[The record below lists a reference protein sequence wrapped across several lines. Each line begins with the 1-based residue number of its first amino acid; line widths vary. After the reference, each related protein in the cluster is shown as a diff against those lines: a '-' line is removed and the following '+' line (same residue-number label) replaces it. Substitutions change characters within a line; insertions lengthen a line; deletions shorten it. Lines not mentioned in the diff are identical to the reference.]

1 MKKFSLL
8 LGAFLLTFQ
17 LAIADE
23 GMWLLP
29 LIQKLN
35 ADALKNAGLEISPE
49 EIYSINH
56 SSLKDAILVFG
67 GGCTGEVISKEGLV
81 LTNHHCGYGT
91 IQQLSSVEHNYLQ
104 DGFWAMTREQELPAP
119 GLSVTF
125 LDRMEDVSEQMNE
138 ALADCTTEAERARVI
153 TAKGEEISQN
163 AVSDNSYLR
172 ARVVSIY
179 GGNLFYLVVTKT
191 YNDIRFV
198 GAPPSSIG
206 KYGADTDN
214 WIWPRHTGDFSIF
227 RIYAD
232 QDNNPAVYSPD
243 NQPYNPVKHLTIS
256 LAGVKEGD
264 FNMII
269 GQPGRTTRFMTSAE
283 VEEQR
288 DITNGIGIYV
298 RTIRQEIMLAD
309 MLADPKVQ
317 LQYASKYSGSTNYWK
332 KWTGMSETFAK
343 LDVVNRR
350 AAEEQAFEV
359 WVSADPNRQAQY
371 GTAVNDIN
379 SAIAGRKAI
388 RVQQT
393 YLSESLGNLEIV
405 GFAGMFLRFVPVLE
419 KGDQNEIQEFITRF
433 QPMTS
438 RFFDNYN
445 QPTDRKVCVAMIKLF
460 ADKIEQADL
469 PSFYQTIDEVYEKS
483 VEAFVDD
490 MFDKSFFATP
500 ARLEAYL
507 QNPTVEALKND
518 PAFMVA
524 TSITQKGMALMSQGA
539 SFNEQLSRGQR
550 AYIGGIL
557 EKSEGKAFY
566 PDANSTMRLTYGHV
580 KSYSPRDAVEYKYYT
595 TQRGVLEKEDPT
607 NWEFVLPEPLK
618 ALLQKGDFGRYAN
631 EKGELPVCFINNL
644 DITNGNSGSPVLN
657 AKGELI
663 GAAFDGNWEA
673 MSGDVIFEP
682 ELQRCI
688 SVDIRYVLWVVDT
701 YGGAGHLINEMTIA
715 N

>member
-1 MKKFSLL
+1 MKKFSLI

-17 LAIADE
+17 TAIADE

-35 ADALKNAGLEISPE
+35 ADALKKAGLKISPE
-49 EIYSINH
+49 DIYSINK
-56 SSLKDAILVFG
+56 SSLKDAVLIFG

-91 IQQLSSVEHNYLQ
+91 IQRLSSMEHNYLH
-104 DGFWAMTREQELPAP
+104 DGFWAMSRQEEIPAP
-119 GLSVTF
+119 GLNVTF
-125 LDRMEDVSEQMNE
+125 IDRMEDVTAQMNE
-138 ALADCTTEAERARVI
+138 VLKNCTTEAERAKAI
-153 TAKGEEISQN
+153 AATGDEISQK
-163 AVSDNSYLR
+163 AVGDNPYLR
-172 ARVVSIY
+172 GRVTSMY
-179 GGNLFYLVVTKT
+179 GGNTFYLVVTKT
-191 YNDIRFV
+191 FNDVRFV

-206 KYGADTDN
+206 KYGGDTDN

-232 QDNNPAVYSPD
+232 KDNNPAAYNPS
-243 NQPYNPVKHLTIS
+243 NQPYNPVKHLTVS

-288 DITNGIGIYV
+288 DITNEIGVYV
-298 RTIRQEIMLAD
+298 RTIRQDIMQAD

-317 LQYASKYSGSTNYWK
+317 LQYASKFSGSSNYWK

-350 AAEEQAFEV
+350 AREEQAFET
-359 WVSADPNRQAQY
+359 WVAADPARQAKY
-371 GTAVNDIN
+371 GKAVSDIN
-379 SAIAGRKAI
+379 SAIAGRRDI
-388 RVQQT
+388 RYQQT
-393 YLSESLGNLEIV
+393 YLSECLNNLEIV
-405 GFAGMFLRFVPVLE
+405 SFAGRMARLLPVLE
-419 KGDQNEIQEFITRF
+419 KGDPKEIETFINGNRGAIDN
-433 QPMTS
+433 
-438 RFFDNYN
+438 FFENYN

-460 ADKIEQADL
+460 ADEVDRADQ
-469 PSFYQTIDEVYEKS
+469 PSFYQIIRDQYKKS
-483 VEAFVDD
+483 VDAFVNDL
-490 MFDKSFFATP
+490 FGKSFFATP
-500 ARLEAYL
+500 AKLDAFL
-507 QNPTVEALKND
+507 QHPSAEALKND
-518 PAFMVA
+518 LAFMVY
-524 TSITQKGMALMSQGA
+524 TSISQKAALLAAQVVP
-539 SFNEQLSRGQR
+539 FNELASQAQR
-550 AYIGGIL
+550 AYIAGTL
-557 EKSEGKAFY
+557 EKNQGKALY

-580 KSYSPRDAVEYKYYT
+580 KSYTARDAVDYKFYT
-595 TQRGVLEKEDPT
+595 THRGVLEKENF
-607 NWEFVLPEPLK
+607 NWEFELPAGLK
-618 ALLQKGDFGRYAN
+618 ELILKGDFGRYAN

-673 MSGDVIFEP
+673 MSADVIFEP

-688 SVDIRYVLWVVDT
+688 AVDIRYVLWVIDKF
-701 YGGAGHLINEMTIA
+701 GGAGHLINEMTLA
-715 N
+715 K